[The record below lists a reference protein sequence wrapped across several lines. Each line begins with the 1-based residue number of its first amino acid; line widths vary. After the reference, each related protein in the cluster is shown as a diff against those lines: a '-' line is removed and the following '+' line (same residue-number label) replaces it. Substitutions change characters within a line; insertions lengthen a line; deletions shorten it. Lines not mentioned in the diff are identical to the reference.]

1 MINIKVLIRI
11 AKRDIF
17 IDRVQQINRNIRR
30 RREGGDSFIVLSRFI
45 GVLSRFIWFTV
56 PFYWCT
62 VPFYCLFC
70 LSILYN
76 FSISS
81 KKLVCHFIC
90 HFVCTLSATSSGTSS
105 GTSQITMIPF
115 QSIFFKCL
123 KIIIFNVSP
132 QSDSWIYAGEKMKE
146 VKRIYI

>member
-115 QSIFFKCL
+115 QSICFKCL
-123 KIIIFNVSP
+123 KTIIFNVSP